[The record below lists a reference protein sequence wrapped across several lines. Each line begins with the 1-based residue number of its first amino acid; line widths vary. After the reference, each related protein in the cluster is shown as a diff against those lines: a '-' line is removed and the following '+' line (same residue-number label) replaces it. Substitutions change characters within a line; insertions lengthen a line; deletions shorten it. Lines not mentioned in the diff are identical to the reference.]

1 MEETSIR
8 DRVKNIQNEIL
19 AGNLTP
25 ARASEMLTELSAIF
39 GNVNEEIRT
48 RDVEYNKVLLTYYE
62 SEATANRA
70 KIKAE
75 TSDDAK
81 EKMVE
86 SDGSKM
92 LSPQSRTLIGTT
104 FVICKFAQPKYWL
117 QFR

>member
-1 MEETSIR
+1 MTEISIR

-39 GNVNEEIRT
+39 GNVNDEIRT

-62 SEATANRA
+62 SEETANRA

-75 TSDDAK
+75 TSSEYIAK
-81 EKMVE
+81 REARDTK
-86 SDGSKM
+86 D
-92 LSPQSRTLIGTT
+92 LLIEL
-104 FVICKFAQPKYWL
+104 IRSLKYFL
-117 QFR
+117 RAMEQEFGQGGNF